1 MDMVSVAVLL
11 GSQAFL
17 HFQGGSFLKPVIYP
31 LTYLNWIF
39 DSIYLS
45 NLFKPSSC
53 EGGDGHSEVSVGRWQ
68 WNIIQNSWEQIHSE
82 ISGKGVVFSSSEWH
96 WWYILASPNL
106 NWILLLLMARR
117 SPTTL
122 RVAITLTSSTL
133 PPVDY
138 ITIQDKQNKTRQ
150 TRKDKTTTLQVAITL
165 TISTLPPML
174 LLTTSQYQHEKR
186 HKK

>member
-1 MDMVSVAVLL
+1 MNKWGWKDCSVLENNGDKNFKQILDLVSVAVLL

-68 WNIIQNSWEQIHSE
+68 WNIIQEAGSKYIPRYQGREWYFQVVNDTGD
-82 ISGKGVVFSSSEWH
+82 ISSPPLISVGSCFSLWAPALQPLSRLPSH
-96 WWYILASPNL
+96 WLVHLS
-106 NWILLLLMARR
+106 
-117 SPTTL
+117 
-122 RVAITLTSSTL
+122 
-133 PPVDY
+133 D
-138 ITIQDKQNKTRQ
+138 
-150 TRKDKTTTLQVAITL
+150 
-165 TISTLPPML
+165 
-174 LLTTSQYQHEKR
+174 
-186 HKK
+186 

>member
-1 MDMVSVAVLL
+1 MNKWDWKDCILLENNAKNIEQIMDMVSVAVLL

-68 WNIIQNSWEQIHSE
+68 
-82 ISGKGVVFSSSEWH
+82 
-96 WWYILASPNL
+96 
-106 NWILLLLMARR
+106 
-117 SPTTL
+117 
-122 RVAITLTSSTL
+122 
-133 PPVDY
+133 
-138 ITIQDKQNKTRQ
+138 
-150 TRKDKTTTLQVAITL
+150 
-165 TISTLPPML
+165 
-174 LLTTSQYQHEKR
+174 
-186 HKK
+186 

>member
-68 WNIIQNSWEQIHSE
+68 WNIIQEAGSKYIPRYQGREWYFQVVNDTGD
-82 ISGKGVVFSSSEWH
+82 ISSPP
-96 WWYILASPNL
+96 PNL
-106 NWILLLLMARR
+106 NWILLLFMARR